1 MPRKLKDI
9 DVAEISLVDNAANRK
24 KFYIVKRRR
33 QMDEFIKLLKSFMGE
48 DDDEFKLSEEDIAKA
63 EKLDEKAI
71 KAIQGALN
79 ILNKYKD
86 VYPNDVLTAIKTLT
100 KYAAY
105 GYSYPA
111 KKSLTEEEL
120 IEELTDVEK
129 AGRKLSKATIEQ
141 LKKAMEII
149 QSLIEEKEEDIT
161 KGHKLPPEIV
171 KKLEKL
177 AEYEKAEK
185 ERIEKER
192 IEKEKKQEEL
202 IKELKERVEKLEK
215 SKGIKKSIDGQD
227 DDDDD
232 KDKNKGV
239 KWPSL
244 ISSQE
249 D

>member
-1 MPRKLKDI
+1 MPRKLEDL

-24 KFYIVKRRR
+24 KFYIIKRRKE
-33 QMDEFIKLLKSFMGE
+33 MEEFVKLLKSFMGE
-48 DDDEFKLSEEDIAKA
+48 DDEEFKLSEEDIAKA
-63 EKLDEKAI
+63 GKLDEKAI

-86 VYPNDVLTAIKTLT
+86 VYPADVLKAIKTLT
-100 KYAAY
+100 KYASY

-111 KKSLTEEEL
+111 AKSEDI

-141 LKKAMEII
+141 LRKALEII
-149 QSLIEEKEEDIT
+149 ESLIKEKEEDVT
-161 KGHKLPPEIV
+161 KGEKLPPEVV

-177 AEYEKAEK
+177 AKLEKAEK
-185 ERIEKER
+185 ERIEKEKEQK
-192 IEKEKKQEEL
+192 EKEREEL
-202 IKELKERVEKLEK
+202 IKQLKERVEKLEK
-215 SKGIKKSIDGQD
+215 MKGIKKSIDSQ
-227 DDDDD
+227 DDDD
-232 KDKNKGV
+232 KDKDKRV

-244 ISSQE
+244 VSQE

>member
-1 MPRKLKDI
+1 
-9 DVAEISLVDNAANRK
+9 
-24 KFYIVKRRR
+24 
-33 QMDEFIKLLKSFMGE
+33 MDEFIELLKSFMGE
-48 DDDEFKLSEEDIAKA
+48 DDEEFKLTEEDIAKA
-63 EKLDEKAI
+63 GKLDEKAI

-100 KYAAY
+100 KYASY

-111 KKSLTEEEL
+111 TKSMTDEDFINEL
-120 IEELTDVEK
+120 ADVEK

-141 LKKAMEII
+141 LRKALEII
-149 QSLIEEKEEDIT
+149 QGLIKEKEDDIT
-161 KGHKLPPEIV
+161 KGEELPPEV
-171 KKLEKL
+171 VEKLEKL

-202 IKELKERVEKLEK
+202 IKELKERIEKLEK

-232 KDKNKGV
+232 KDKGV

-244 ISSQE
+244 ISQE

>member
-9 DVAEISLVDNAANRK
+9 DVAEISLVDNAANQL
-24 KFYIVKRRR
+24 KFFILKRRQ

-48 DDDEFKLSEEDIAKA
+48 DDEEFKLSEEDIAKA

-86 VYPNDVLTAIKTLT
+86 VYPTDILKAIKTLT
-100 KYAAY
+100 KYASY

-111 KKSLTEEEL
+111 TKSEDI

-141 LKKAMEII
+141 LRKALEII
-149 QSLIEEKEEDIT
+149 RGLIKEKEDDIT
-161 KGHKLPPEIV
+161 KGEKLPPEV
-171 KKLEKL
+171 VEKLEKL

-192 IEKEKKQEEL
+192 IEKEKKQEEF
-202 IKELKERVEKLEK
+202 IKELKERIEKLEK

-227 DDDDD
+227 DDDKD
-232 KDKNKGV
+232 KDKGV

-244 ISSQE
+244 ISQE